1 MVYGFRWDF
10 YGLCKYIMY
19 LDKMNTPL
27 VTIAIPIYNAE
38 RYLRNAI
45 QSCINQ
51 TYKSWELLLMCDGST
66 DQSTVIAKEFADRDS
81 RIKLIDDGQNRGLI
95 ARLNQSVDM
104 CRTKYYAR
112 MDADD
117 IMCIN
122 RLEEQV
128 TFMEEHTEVDV
139 CGSSIM
145 TIDNNNVIIGSG
157 FNNGKVNGFI
167 HPTVMGRTRWFKANP
182 YADWALRAED
192 FELWTRTS
200 SRSNFYVIAKPLL
213 FYREFGVPT
222 FKKYYL
228 SQRTI
233 ISVARRYKEYGK
245 SFPWFIKLSIFSY
258 VKIFINA
265 FMALIGKMDL
275 LVAMR
280 RRVPVPEEFMLKEID
295 VYKAVTGYDY
305 EN

>member
-1 MVYGFRWDF
+1 
-10 YGLCKYIMY
+10 
-19 LDKMNTPL
+19 MNTPL

-157 FNNGKVNGFI
+157 FNNGKVYGFI

-280 RRVPVPEEFMLKEID
+280 RRVPVPEEFILKEID
-295 VYKAVTGYDY
+295 VYKAVAGYDY

>member
-1 MVYGFRWDF
+1 MH
-10 YGLCKYIMY
+10 
-19 LDKMNTPL
+19 LDRMNTPL

-38 RYLRNAI
+38 KYLRDAI

-51 TYKSWELLLMCDGST
+51 TYTNWILLLMCDGST
-66 DQSTVIAKEFADRDS
+66 DQSTTIAKEYVDRDP

-95 ARLNQSVDM
+95 ARLNQSVEM
-104 CRTKYYAR
+104 CKTKYYAR

-128 TFMEEHTEVDV
+128 KFMEEHTEVDV

-145 TIDNNNVIIGSG
+145 TIDNNNAIIGSG
-157 FNNGKVNGFI
+157 FNTGNVNGFI
-167 HPTVMGRTRWFKANP
+167 HPTVMGRTLWFRENP

-192 FELWTRTS
+192 FELWTRTLGKS
-200 SRSNFYVIAKPLL
+200 KFYAIAKPLL

-233 ISVARRYKEYGK
+233 LRVARRYKKYGQ
-245 SFPWFIKLSIFSY
+245 SFIWFAKLSIFTC
-258 VKIFINA
+258 VKIIINA
-265 FMALIGKMDL
+265 FMALIRKMDV

-280 RRVPVPEEFMLKEID
+280 RRVKVPKELMLTEVD
-295 VYKAVTGYDY
+295 LNKAITSVSSQIRAYL
-305 EN
+305 

>member
-1 MVYGFRWDF
+1 
-10 YGLCKYIMY
+10 MY
-19 LDKMNTPL
+19 LDKMNTHL

-38 RYLRNAI
+38 KYLRDAI

-51 TYKSWELLLMCDGST
+51 TYTNWKLLLMCDGST
-66 DQSTVIAKEFADRDS
+66 DQSSIIAKEFADGDS

-95 ARLNQSVDM
+95 ARLNQSVEM

-122 RLEEQV
+122 RLQEQV
-128 TFMEEHTEVDV
+128 SFMEEHNEVDV

-145 TIDNNNVIIGSG
+145 TIDNNNTIIGSG
-157 FNNGKVNGFI
+157 FNAGKVSGFI
-167 HPTVMGRTRWFKANP
+167 HPTVMGRTQWFKANP
-182 YADWALRAED
+182 YAHWALRAED

-200 SRSNFYVIAKPLL
+200 GKSNFYVIAKPLL

-233 ISVARRYKEYGK
+233 IRVASRYKEYGK
-245 SFPWFIKLSIFSY
+245 SFSWFAKLIFLSY

-265 FMALIGKMDL
+265 FMALIGKMDVL
-275 LVAMR
+275 IAMR
-280 RRVPVPEEFMLKEID
+280 RRIQVPEGLMLTEID
-295 VYKAVTGYDY
+295 LNKAVTSL
-305 EN
+305 

>member
-1 MVYGFRWDF
+1 MH
-10 YGLCKYIMY
+10 
-19 LDKMNTPL
+19 LDRMNTPL

-38 RYLRNAI
+38 KYLRDAI

-51 TYKSWELLLMCDGST
+51 TYTNWILLLMCDGST
-66 DQSTVIAKEFADRDS
+66 DQSTTIAKEYVDRDP

-95 ARLNQSVDM
+95 ARLNQSVEM
-104 CRTKYYAR
+104 CKTKYYAR

-128 TFMEEHTEVDV
+128 KFMEEHTDVDV

-145 TIDNNNVIIGSG
+145 TIDNNNVIVGSA
-157 FNNGKVNGFI
+157 FYIGKVSSFM
-167 HPTVMGRTRWFKANP
+167 HPTVMGRTQWFKANS

-192 FELWTRTS
+192 FELWTRTLAK
-200 SRSNFYVIAKPLL
+200 SNFYAIAKPLL
-213 FYREFGVPT
+213 FYRELGIPT

-228 SQRTI
+228 TQRTI
-233 ISVARRYKEYGK
+233 IQVARRYKEYGQ
-245 SFPWFIKLSIFSY
+245 SFIWFAKLSFFTY
-258 VKIFINA
+258 VKILINA
-265 FMALIGKMDL
+265 FMALIKKMDV

-280 RRVPVPEEFMLKEID
+280 RRVKVPKELMLTEVD
-295 VYKAVTGYDY
+295 LNKAITSVSSQIRAYL
-305 EN
+305 

>member
-1 MVYGFRWDF
+1 MLVIKNIKIF
-10 YGLCKYIMY
+10 KKNKVMSI
-19 LDKMNTPL
+19 TSPL

-38 RYLRNAI
+38 KYIRNAI

-51 TYKSWELLLMCDGST
+51 TYQNWELLLMCDGST
-66 DQSTVIAKEFADRDS
+66 DKSTAIAKEMANGDS

-95 ARLNQSVDM
+95 ARLNQSVEM
-104 CRTKYYAR
+104 CETKYYAR

-122 RLEEQV
+122 RIEEQV
-128 TFMEEHTEVDV
+128 KFMEAHTEVDV

-145 TIDNNNVIIGSG
+145 TIDNKNKIIGSSY
-157 FNNGKVNGFI
+157 NEGKTDSFF
-167 HPTVMGRTRWFKANP
+167 HPTVMGRAQWFKANR

-192 FELWTRTS
+192 FELWIRTS
-200 SRSNFYVIAKPLL
+200 SNSNFYAIAKPLL

-228 SQRTI
+228 TQKTI
-233 ISVARRYKEYGK
+233 IKVATHYKEYGK
-245 SFPWFIKLSIFSY
+245 SFSWFVKTTIFSY
-258 VKIFINA
+258 VKIFIDVVLS
-265 FMALIGKMDL
+265 LIGKMDL

-280 RRVPVPEEFMLKEID
+280 RRKQLPNGVLLTDDDLIKVISS
-295 VYKAVTGYDY
+295 VNY
-305 EN
+305 

>member
-1 MVYGFRWDF
+1 
-10 YGLCKYIMY
+10 
-19 LDKMNTPL
+19 MNTPL

-38 RYLRNAI
+38 KYLRDAI

-51 TYKSWELLLMCDGST
+51 TYTNWVLLLMCDGST
-66 DQSTVIAKEFADRDS
+66 DQSTTIAKEYADRDP

-95 ARLNQSVDM
+95 ARLNQSVEM
-104 CRTKYYAR
+104 CKTKYYAR

-117 IMCIN
+117 IMCVN

-128 TFMEEHTEVDV
+128 TFMEKHTDVDV

-145 TIDNNNVIIGSG
+145 TIDNNNKIIGSG
-157 FNNGKVNGFI
+157 FNTGKVSGFI
-167 HPTVMGRTRWFKANP
+167 HPTVMGRTQWFKANH

-200 SRSNFYVIAKPLL
+200 EKSSFYAIEKPLL

-233 ISVARRYKEYGK
+233 LQVARRYKKYDK
-245 SFPWFIKLSIFSY
+245 SFFWFAKLSVFTY
-258 VKIFINA
+258 AKILINA
-265 FMALIGKMDL
+265 FMALIRQMDV

-280 RRVPVPEEFMLKEID
+280 RRVKVPEELMLTKID
-295 VYKAVTGYDY
+295 LDKAITSL
-305 EN
+305 

>member
-1 MVYGFRWDF
+1 MGYNGSFKKVSKNR
-10 YGLCKYIMY
+10 
-19 LDKMNTPL
+19 KMNTPL

-51 TYKSWELLLMCDGST
+51 TYKNWELLLMCDGST

-157 FNNGKVNGFI
+157 FNNGKVYSFI
-167 HPTVMGRTRWFKANP
+167 HPTVMGRTRWFKANH

-200 SRSNFYVIAKPLL
+200 SRSNFYAIAKPLL

-222 FKKYYL
+222 VKKYYL

-233 ISVARRYKEYGK
+233 ISIARRYKEYDK
-245 SFPWFIKLSIFSY
+245 SFSWFIKLSISSY

-275 LVAMR
+275 LVTMR
-280 RRVPVPEEFMLKEID
+280 RRVHVPEEFMLKEID
-295 VYKAVTGYDY
+295 VSKAITCYDY